1 MALSGWGL
9 TPGTLEKNVTRSLG
23 GKHGAVGNSPTTV
36 SGMMRDKYSAGL
48 QAKSA
53 KEQFD
58 FAKTSEENRK
68 AESARNFGLESEK
81 FGFTQSE
88 ADKKWAD
95 AQRQYELDKSQMEG
109 GWSQQALDRA
119 LREQQLLS
127 QEKSGA
133 AELAQRGQI
142 SAAELAQRSR
152 EAQMTM
158 NSNTASLAER
168 TRAAKEMEAL
178 RREQEARAAEAQA
191 WNQQQDE
198 LDRKSSDQTRILSG
212 YGGSSGARS
221 VGGGGYSG
229 GIDRIPS
236 SVQDARAKDLWYE
249 AMGLPKNAMNEYN
262 NWQKS
267 LTQKISAYN
276 QQNQNA
282 LAGNRY

>member
-9 TPGTLEKNVTRSLG
+9 TPGSLEKNVTRSLG
-23 GKHGAVGNSPTTV
+23 GKYGAVGNNQSTITD
-36 SGMMRDKYSAGL
+36 MMRQKYSAGL
-48 QAKSA
+48 QAKQA
-53 KEQFD
+53 KEGFD
-58 FAKTSEENRK
+58 LTRTAEENRK

-133 AELAQRGQI
+133 AELAQR
-142 SAAELAQRSR
+142 SR

-158 NSNTASLAER
+158 NSDTASLAER

-191 WNQQQDE
+191 WNQQQAE

-262 NWQKS
+262 N
-267 LTQKISAYN
+267 
-276 QQNQNA
+276 
-282 LAGNRY
+282 